1 MKPISTSYKG
11 YRFRSR
17 LEARW
22 AIFLEEL
29 GAEWVYEQEGF
40 DLSGIWYLPDFWIA
54 DWDAW
59 IEIKPTE
66 PSADD
71 RSKCLSL
78 ALQSQKTVL
87 LVYGEPWAEEES
99 SKYDIHMF
107 GPGLFHAEEDHQSE
121 SMSDY
126 LGDCGCGWQ
135 FAAGRKCSDEIWLV
149 SDDGCAYTIKPVPHE
164 RDDKYPLVGSWSSK
178 LKKAFISARSARF
191 EHGETGNV

>member
-11 YRFRSR
+11 YCFRSR

-22 AIFLEEL
+22 AIFFEEL

-54 DWDAW
+54 DWDTW
-59 IEIKPTE
+59 IEIKPSG

-71 RSKCLSL
+71 CIKCLSL
-78 ALQSQKTVL
+78 ALHSQKTVL
-87 LVYGEPWAEEES
+87 LIYGEPWAEEEI

-107 GPGLFHAEEDHQSE
+107 GPDPFRVDREQQSE
-121 SMSDY
+121 SIIEDE
-126 LGDCGCGWQ
+126 GDCGSGWQ
-135 FAAGRKCSDEIWLV
+135 FATGRKCSDEIWLV

-164 RDDKYPLVGSWSSK
+164 RDDKYPLVGPWSSK
-178 LKKAFISARSARF
+178 LEKAFRDS
-191 EHGETGNV
+191 